1 MTSKP
6 TNNSETPNAK
16 QNGNA
21 VGNEKQQLG
30 KGAAPV
36 NGGDAGTSASAS
48 RAAVGANGSAA
59 FPTDKGHAAS
69 ASAPT
74 ATEPAPEYAAAAQ
87 GETLIRKKKRHKHA
101 KKHKGLRRAV
111 IVLAALLALVLAAA
125 LAVLALT
132 KMGEQSVKD
141 ANTATDV
148 QSEGV
153 AYDEGHTVEYNGKL
167 YALNENMASI
177 AIIGY
182 DRRSE
187 QVVPGKNVGQAD
199 AVMVLAANLDTGKV
213 TAIGIPRDS
222 MVEVGEFMGSEFT
235 GMSTMQLCLAFAY
248 GDGGETS
255 SQYTTAAV
263 SRVLYNMPVNN
274 YVSLD
279 MDSVGELANAVG
291 GVPVTPLQSIPGT
304 NIVKGQ
310 DTVLFGS
317 NALKYIQWRDTSVL
331 NSSLDRQARQSQFVQ
346 AFCKEAFAQAKG
358 NVGTLVNLFNMARSN
373 GVTNLGVDDFTYL
386 ASTVLNTGITG
397 VDVTTLQGE
406 MQQGKK
412 FAEFYLDKTNVY
424 ETVLSVYYHEIGDAP
439 AASDGSNG
447 NTGN

>member
-6 TNNSETPNAK
+6 TNNTNSKEQANA
-16 QNGNA
+16 QDTAEFTNISS
-21 VGNEKQQLG
+21 
-30 KGAAPV
+30 
-36 NGGDAGTSASAS
+36 AGRASADPAPTTDS
-48 RAAVGANGSAA
+48 DSAA
-59 FPTDKGHAAS
+59 DATTAIPSYAETDPAAH
-69 ASAPT
+69 P
-74 ATEPAPEYAAAAQ
+74 
-87 GETLIRKKKRHKHA
+87 ETLIRKKKKRKHA
-101 KKHKGLRRAV
+101 KKHKGLKRAGIMLAV
-111 IVLAALLALVLAAA
+111 ILAIAAIA
-125 LAVLALT
+125 AGTVFALT

-153 AYDEGHTVEYNGKL
+153 AYDEGKTVEYNGKL
-167 YALNENMASI
+167 YGLNENMASI
-177 AIIGY
+177 AVIGY

-222 MVEVGEFMGSEFT
+222 MVEVGEFMGSDFT
-235 GMSTMQLCLAFAY
+235 GMDTMQLCLAFAY

-291 GVPVTPLQSIPGT
+291 GVPVTPLQTIPGT

-358 NVGTLVNLFNMARSN
+358 NVGTLVNLFNVARNN
-373 GVTNLGVDDFTYL
+373 GITNLGVDDFTYL
-386 ASTVLNTGITG
+386 ASTVLNTGISG
-397 VDVTTLQGE
+397 VDVTTLQGQ

-424 ETVLSVYYHEIGDAP
+424 ETVLNVYYHEIGDAP
-439 AASDGSNG
+439 SK
-447 NTGN
+447 

>member
-6 TNNSETPNAK
+6 TNNEANNADAEL
-16 QNGNA
+16 NA
-21 VGNEKQQLG
+21 
-30 KGAAPV
+30 AA
-36 NGGDAGTSASAS
+36 TSSASNSS
-48 RAAVGANGSAA
+48 RPVGASGATPA
-59 FPTDKGHAAS
+59 YADVT
-69 ASAPT
+69 AP
-74 ATEPAPEYAAAAQ
+74 
-87 GETLIRKKKRHKHA
+87 ETLIRKKKKRRHA
-101 KKHKGLRRAV
+101 KKNKGLRRAA
-111 IVLAALLALVLAAA
+111 IVLAAILALVLAVA
-125 LAVLALT
+125 LAALALT
-132 KMGEQSVKD
+132 KMGEQSVKN
-141 ANTATDV
+141 ANTPTDV

-153 AYDEGHTVEYNGKL
+153 SYDEGKTVEYNGKT

-182 DRRSE
+182 DRRTE
-187 QVVPGKNVGQAD
+187 QVVPGKSAGQAD
-199 AVMVLAANLDTGKV
+199 AVMVLAANLETGQV

-222 MVEVGEFMGSEFT
+222 MVEVGEFMDSQFT
-235 GMSTMQLCLAFAY
+235 GMDTMQLCLAYAY

-255 SQYTTAAV
+255 SQYTTAAI
-263 SRVLYNMPVNN
+263 SRVLYNMPINN

-279 MDSVGELANAVG
+279 MESIGELANAVG
-291 GVPVTPLQSIPGT
+291 GVPITPLQTIPGT

-317 NALKYIQWRDTSVL
+317 NALKYVQWRDTSVL
-331 NSSLDRQARQSQFVQ
+331 ESSLDRQARQSQFVQ
-346 AFCKEAFAQAKG
+346 AFCKEALGQAKG
-358 NVGTLVNLFNMARSN
+358 NVSTLVNLFNVARNN

-424 ETVLSVYYHEIGDAP
+424 ETVLNVYYHEVGEAE
-439 AASDGSNG
+439 
-447 NTGN
+447 

>member
-6 TNNSETPNAK
+6 TNNTNNKEQANA
-16 QNGNA
+16 QDTAEFTNISS
-21 VGNEKQQLG
+21 
-30 KGAAPV
+30 
-36 NGGDAGTSASAS
+36 AGRASA
-48 RAAVGANGSAA
+48 
-59 FPTDKGHAAS
+59 D
-69 ASAPT
+69 
-74 ATEPAPEYAAAAQ
+74 PAPAADSDSAVDATTAIPSYAETDPAAHP
-87 GETLIRKKKRHKHA
+87 ETLIRKKKKRKHA
-101 KKHKGLRRAV
+101 KKHKGLKRAS
-111 IVLAALLALVLAAA
+111 IVLAVILVIAAIA
-125 LAVLALT
+125 TGTVFALT

-153 AYDEGHTVEYNGKL
+153 AYDEGKTVEYNGKL
-167 YALNENMASI
+167 YGLNENMASI

-222 MVEVGEFMGSEFT
+222 MVEVGEFMGSDFT
-235 GMSTMQLCLAFAY
+235 GMDTMQLCLAFAY

-291 GVPVTPLQSIPGT
+291 GVPVTPLQTIPGT

-310 DTVLFGS
+310 DTVLFGN

-358 NVGTLVNLFNMARSN
+358 NVGTLVNLFDVARNN
-373 GVTNLGVDDFTYL
+373 GITNLGVDDFTYL
-386 ASTVLNTGITG
+386 ASTVLNTGISG
-397 VDVTTLQGE
+397 VDVTTLQGQ

-424 ETVLSVYYHEIGDAP
+424 ETVLNVYYHEIGDAP
-439 AASDGSNG
+439 SK
-447 NTGN
+447 

>member
-6 TNNSETPNAK
+6 TNNTNNKEQANA
-16 QNGNA
+16 QDTAEFTNISS
-21 VGNEKQQLG
+21 
-30 KGAAPV
+30 
-36 NGGDAGTSASAS
+36 AGRASA
-48 RAAVGANGSAA
+48 
-59 FPTDKGHAAS
+59 D
-69 ASAPT
+69 
-74 ATEPAPEYAAAAQ
+74 PAPAADSDSAVDATTAIPSYAETDPAAHP
-87 GETLIRKKKRHKHA
+87 ETLIRKKKKRKHA
-101 KKHKGLRRAV
+101 KKHKGLKRAS
-111 IVLAALLALVLAAA
+111 IVLAVILVIAAIA
-125 LAVLALT
+125 TGTVFALT

-153 AYDEGHTVEYNGKL
+153 AYDEGKTVEYNGKL
-167 YALNENMASI
+167 YGLNENMASI

-222 MVEVGEFMGSEFT
+222 MVEVGEFMGSDFT
-235 GMSTMQLCLAFAY
+235 GMDTMQLCLAFAY

-291 GVPVTPLQSIPGT
+291 GVPVTPLQTIPGT

-310 DTVLFGS
+310 DTVLFGN

-358 NVGTLVNLFNMARSN
+358 NVGTLVNLFNVARNN
-373 GVTNLGVDDFTYL
+373 GITDLGVDDFTYL
-386 ASTVLNTGITG
+386 ASTVLNTGISG
-397 VDVTTLQGE
+397 VDVTTLQGQ

-424 ETVLSVYYHEIGDAP
+424 ETVLNVYYHEIGDAP
-439 AASDGSNG
+439 SK
-447 NTGN
+447 